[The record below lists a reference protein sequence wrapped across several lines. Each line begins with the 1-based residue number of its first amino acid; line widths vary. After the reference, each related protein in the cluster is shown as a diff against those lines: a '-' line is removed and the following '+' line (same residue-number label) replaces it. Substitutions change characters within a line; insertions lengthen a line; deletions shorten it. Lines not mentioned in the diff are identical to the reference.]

1 MKSHYRGFKNVY
13 LYALLVTLPI
23 VALAQ
28 EPDSLKALERMVQ
41 ASPGDREAWVRLGY
55 AYLDVGDLDRAD
67 KAFRKGI
74 QGATAS
80 RAFNGLGWS
89 IRDDPNSRRKRCFI
103 FAGHWE
109 PIPHFLKFG

>member
-1 MKSHYRGFKNVY
+1 MLKSHYRGFKNVY

-74 QGATAS
+74 QGVQRSGAGLYETTQTAGESAVLFSPGIGS
-80 RAFNGLGWS
+80 RS
-89 IRDDPNSRRKRCFI
+89 HI
-103 FAGHWE
+103 F
-109 PIPHFLKFG
+109 